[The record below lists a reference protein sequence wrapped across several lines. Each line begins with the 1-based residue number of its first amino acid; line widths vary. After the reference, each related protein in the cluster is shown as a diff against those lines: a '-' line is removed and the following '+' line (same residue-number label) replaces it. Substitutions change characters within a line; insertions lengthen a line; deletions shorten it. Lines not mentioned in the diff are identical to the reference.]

1 MNVIR
6 YLSIATLVLA
16 GSAITGVAVADE
28 ASFDFGHAAKAGQAT
43 RTVKV
48 TLADMSFTPNT
59 LEVKAGETV
68 RFELANTGAVVHEFT
83 LGDAA
88 LQASHQK
95 EMLAMATMGHDK
107 DAHGAMPGMH
117 HDTNSVSLKP
127 GESGE
132 LTWTFTRATAL
143 EFACNEPG
151 HYQAGMVGQ
160 LKVDK

>member
-1 MNVIR
+1 MTRLFSLCAVA
-6 YLSIATLVLA
+6 LTSVLA
-16 GSAITGVAVADE
+16 TSAFAD
-28 ASFDFGHAAKAGQAT
+28 AGQSFDFGHPAKAAKAS

-48 TLADMSFTPNT
+48 AMADMTFSPNT

-68 RFELANTGAVVHEFT
+68 RFELVNNGQLVHEFT

-88 LQASHQK
+88 LQATHQK
-95 EMLAMATMGHDK
+95 EMLEMAAMGHDK
-107 DAHGAMPGMH
+107 NAHASMAGMH
-117 HDTNSVSLKP
+117 HDGNSLSLKP

>member
-1 MNVIR
+1 MNMLR
-6 YLSIATLVLA
+6 PLSAAALGLA
-16 GSAITGVAVADE
+16 LASSAFASE
-28 ASFDFGHAAKAGQAT
+28 QSFDFGHPANSGQAT

-48 TLADMSFTPNT
+48 TLADMSFAPNT

-68 RFELANTGAVVHEFT
+68 RFELANRGAVVHEFT

-88 LQASHQK
+88 LQANHQK
-95 EMLAMATMGHDK
+95 EMLAMAAMGHDQ
-107 DAHGAMPGMH
+107 DNHAAMGGMH
-117 HDTNSVSLKP
+117 HDANSITLKP

>member
-1 MNVIR
+1 MNIIR
-6 YLSIATLVLA
+6 HLSIATLVLA
-16 GSAITGVAVADE
+16 GSAISGIAVANE
-28 ASFDFGHAAKAGQAT
+28 ASFDFGHAAKASQAA

-48 TLADMSFTPNT
+48 TLADMYFSPNAV
-59 LEVKAGETV
+59 EIKAGETV

-107 DAHGAMPGMH
+107 DAHGAMTGMH
-117 HDTNSVSLKP
+117 HDANSITLKP

-151 HYQAGMVGQ
+151 HYQAGMVGR
-160 LKVDK
+160 LTVDK

>member
-6 YLSIATLVLA
+6 HLSIATVVLA
-16 GSAITGVAVADE
+16 AGAFASLAVANE
-28 ASFDFGHAAKAGQAT
+28 AGLDFGHAAKASQAT
-43 RTVKV
+43 RTVKI
-48 TLADMSFTPNT
+48 TLADMSFTPNA

-95 EMLAMATMGHDK
+95 EMLAMAAMGHDQ
-107 DAHGAMPGMH
+107 DTHGAMAGMH
-117 HDTNSVSLKP
+117 HDANSITLKP

>member
-1 MNVIR
+1 MTFTR
-6 YLSIATLVLA
+6 HLSIATLGLVLT
-16 GSAITGVAVADE
+16 GSAFA
-28 ASFDFGHAAKAGQAT
+28 ASEQGFDFGHAAKASQAT

-48 TLADMSFTPNT
+48 TLADMSFTPNN

-68 RFELANTGAVVHEFT
+68 RFELINTGAVVHEFT

-95 EMLAMATMGHDK
+95 EMLEMAAMGHDK
-107 DAHGAMPGMH
+107 DAHGAMAGMH
-117 HDTNSVSLKP
+117 HDANSVTLEP
-127 GESGE
+127 GQSGE
-132 LTWTFTRATAL
+132 LTWTFTRASGL

>member
-1 MNVIR
+1 MNILR
-6 YLSIATLVLA
+6 NLSTAALGLVLT
-16 GSAITGVAVADE
+16 GSALA
-28 ASFDFGHAAKAGQAT
+28 ASEQAFDFGHAAKASKAT

-48 TLADMSFTPNT
+48 TLADMSFTPNN

-68 RFELANTGAVVHEFT
+68 RFELTNTGAVVHEFT

-88 LQASHQK
+88 LQANHQK
-95 EMLAMATMGHDK
+95 EMLEMAAMGHDK
-107 DAHGAMPGMH
+107 DAHSAMGGMH
-117 HDTNSVSLKP
+117 HDANSVTLKP
-127 GESGE
+127 GESAE
-132 LTWTFTRATAL
+132 LTWTFTRATGL

>member
-1 MNVIR
+1 MKSMGH
-6 YLSIATLVLA
+6 LSIAILGLA
-16 GSAITGVAVADE
+16 LTDGTFAAGQA
-28 ASFDFGHAAKAGQAT
+28 FDFGHAAKASQAT

-48 TLADMSFTPNT
+48 TLADMSFTPNA

-95 EMLAMATMGHDK
+95 EMLAMAAMGHDK
-107 DAHGAMPGMH
+107 DSHGAMDGMH
-117 HDTNSVSLKP
+117 HDANSVSLNP
-127 GESGE
+127 GASGE